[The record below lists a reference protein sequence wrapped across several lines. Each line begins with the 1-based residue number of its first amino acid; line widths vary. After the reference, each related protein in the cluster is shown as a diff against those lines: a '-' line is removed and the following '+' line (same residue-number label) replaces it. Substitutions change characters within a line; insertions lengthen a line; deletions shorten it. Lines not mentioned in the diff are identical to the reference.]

1 MTSANFEAKTTNFGK
16 FSNQEGKYDIYV
28 VKVVDG
34 MSIEKYG
41 KEIAHVSV
49 LEKKETFFRRCYKI

>member
-41 KEIAHVSV
+41 KEIAHV
-49 LEKKETFFRRCYKI
+49 